1 MPFTEIKNPIS
12 LARLLL
18 DHTTQTLSLRRVPP
32 NLLVGQGATDFA
44 YEHNMQVLP
53 YDYLISPA
61 AGERWRRWRGDLL
74 KAERNKRQEEA
85 SRYGTSP
92 APVELSL
99 HDVEQQRTDQEA
111 IRKAHTK
118 ALTGGLRNDAQ
129 PISPPP
135 SDDPAEYAIYDSS
148 TPPSRQASSPSPGH
162 TANATRHSTPLTPQE
177 YFDPFGPPD
186 SLADVSKNPFA
197 NSTEKVLYSGAG
209 RHGTD
214 GSFGSQGFSSH
225 MSPNSFG
232 EPGCRP
238 ALVRD
243 ASHVAVWH
251 DGSSGS
257 DSDATAV
264 TYTGRAHGPNETET
278 GRTTPVETTHRSLS
292 GTPPRKARDSPPPRN
307 PTPLNGALPVRP
319 DQLPLR
325 DGAQVNE
332 DVVTDT
338 VGAIAIDIY
347 GNIACGASSGGI
359 GMKHRGRIGPAA
371 LVGIGA
377 AVIPV
382 DPDDPDRTTVATVTS
397 GTGEHMGTTMAAGV
411 CSDRIYQDLR
421 KAAGGGYDQVA
432 TDDEAL
438 KGFIERDFMGHPSVK
453 QSHSSGA
460 IGILSVKKTKD
471 GAYLYFGHNTDS
483 FALASMHS
491 DESKPVC
498 TMSRNKGNGQIA
510 QGGRAIRHRRRRV

>member
-1 MPFTEIKNPIS
+1 
-12 LARLLL
+12 
-18 DHTTQTLSLRRVPP
+18 
-32 NLLVGQGATDFA
+32 
-44 YEHNMQVLP
+44 
-53 YDYLISPA
+53 
-61 AGERWRRWRGDLL
+61 
-74 KAERNKRQEEA
+74 
-85 SRYGTSP
+85 
-92 APVELSL
+92 
-99 HDVEQQRTDQEA
+99 
-111 IRKAHTK
+111 
-118 ALTGGLRNDAQ
+118 
-129 PISPPP
+129 
-135 SDDPAEYAIYDSS
+135 
-148 TPPSRQASSPSPGH
+148 
-162 TANATRHSTPLTPQE
+162 
-177 YFDPFGPPD
+177 
-186 SLADVSKNPFA
+186 
-197 NSTEKVLYSGAG
+197 
-209 RHGTD
+209 
-214 GSFGSQGFSSH
+214 
-225 MSPNSFG
+225 
-232 EPGCRP
+232 
-238 ALVRD
+238 
-243 ASHVAVWH
+243 
-251 DGSSGS
+251 
-257 DSDATAV
+257 
-264 TYTGRAHGPNETET
+264 
-278 GRTTPVETTHRSLS
+278 
-292 GTPPRKARDSPPPRN
+292 
-307 PTPLNGALPVRP
+307 
-319 DQLPLR
+319 
-325 DGAQVNE
+325 VNE